1 MKRSQTTRKGANDR
15 APESDQSPEAH
26 SLLVFRSADGPDRW
40 LAAARASLL
49 DLVAAAREGARR
61 PRERVLSRAEI
72 RRQARDA
79 FTSVSALLDEAA
91 TALRLAAP
99 FVMKR

>member
-1 MKRSQTTRKGANDR
+1 MKRSQTKREGANDR
-15 APESDQSPEAH
+15 VPEPDQSPEAH
-26 SLLVFRSADGPDRW
+26 ALLVFRSTDGPDRW

-79 FTSVSALLDEAA
+79 FKSASALLDEAA
-91 TALRLAAP
+91 TALRLVAP
-99 FVMKR
+99 LVMKR